1 MAEKSPKWSFR
12 SDSERLST
20 GVAEGAIPGD
30 LGVQADNGS
39 VWYFDG
45 SGWQSIEPPLQWS
58 VTHFTLNQSDPVQSF
73 LNLRNDPALAFAI
86 NAPETLMVSPGNQ
99 VQLILEYRYTSPF
112 QSNPLDVTCRV
123 FRDRITS
130 PVDTQVL
137 NVNSDSTFTFN
148 MSAANV
154 SSKEI
159 FAISFQPSVITD
171 PVIVTMSIKYNTLNF

>member
-1 MAEKSPKWSFR
+1 
-12 SDSERLST
+12 
-20 GVAEGAIPGD
+20 
-30 LGVQADNGS
+30 
-39 VWYFDG
+39 
-45 SGWQSIEPPLQWS
+45 
-58 VTHFTLNQSDPVQSF
+58 